1 MSIVENYF
9 LHEHLPLLVPFPPQP
24 STFLSS
30 CNVLCSHEHQLYES
44 CDIHHGPWSQTLHL
58 LSDPSMCL
66 SAAVADAVSTEFF
79 IFLITVSARPGLQVL
94 NHLRCRNRIPI
105 IHLCT
110 IFYLHHEMSLLL
122 NSQKGKLQKIQ
133 RYCFGFIGDSGISN
147 IKSLEMEYMSQ
158 WVEQYKVIP

>member
-1 MSIVENYF
+1 MNAYLYLF
-9 LHEHLPLLVPFPPQP
+9 LFLL
-24 STFLSS
+24 SLLHFLSS
-30 CNVLCSHEHQLYES
+30 CNVLCSHEHQQYES

-122 NSQKGKLQKIQ
+122 NSQKGKLQKNSKILLWLYWWFWNQ
-133 RYCFGFIGDSGISN
+133 QHKIPWNGVHVP
-147 IKSLEMEYMSQ
+147 MSRT
-158 WVEQYKVIP
+158 V